1 VSLVDF
7 HEGTPAGEWFDRPMV
22 VGLDPSLTGTGIAY
36 VSSGTALFKLGELGG
51 LIRVAIA
58 EMSLEIGDMRWAV
71 VPPATLKTY
80 ALGVGRGD
88 KTAMVVAARERLGFT
103 GLSHDQA
110 DAYWLRAMGL
120 DLLGSPLVVLPK
132 THRRALDTLVIH
144 DKSEV
149 SP

>member
-1 VSLVDF
+1 
-7 HEGTPAGEWFDRPMV
+7 
-22 VGLDPSLTGTGIAY
+22 
-36 VSSGTALFKLGELGG
+36 
-51 LIRVAIA
+51 
-58 EMSLEIGDMRWAV
+58 V